1 MAKRRRVRRRS
12 RGLPL
17 SGSRFGTV
25 NTVKKRQIALAHPG
39 EILLEDFLKPLGI
52 SQYRLA
58 KDTKVPPRR
67 INEIVKGLRGISTDT
82 ALRLAIYFDMS
93 PEFWINLQSHYDLE
107 RLRQLKGEEL
117 EREIQPR
124 GPEAA

>member
-1 MAKRRRVRRRS
+1 M
-12 RGLPL
+12 
-17 SGSRFGTV
+17 
-25 NTVKKRQIALAHPG
+25 KKRQIALAHPG

-117 EREIQPR
+117 ERAIQPR

>member
-1 MAKRRRVRRRS
+1 M
-12 RGLPL
+12 
-17 SGSRFGTV
+17 
-25 NTVKKRQIALAHPG
+25 KKRQIVLAHPG
-39 EILLEDFLKPLGI
+39 EMLLEDFLKPLGI